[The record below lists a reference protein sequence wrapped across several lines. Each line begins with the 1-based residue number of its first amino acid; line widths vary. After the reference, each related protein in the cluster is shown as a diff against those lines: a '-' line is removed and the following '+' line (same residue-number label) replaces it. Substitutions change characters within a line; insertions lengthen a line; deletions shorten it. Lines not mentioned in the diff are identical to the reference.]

1 MTRQQK
7 LNLNISSSLI
17 HQLTVLVCGI
27 ILPKIFIGHF
37 GSEINGLIASIAQFI
52 SIISFMELGVGAV
65 VQASLYR
72 PLAQKDYN
80 QISAIVVTSNR
91 FFRRLGKILVVYI
104 SVLVFVYPLL
114 INKSFSFL
122 FTSSLLLIIAFSSF
136 VQYYFSITNQLLLNA
151 DQLSFV
157 VLITNTITTILNTLA
172 VIALIRLNYSVHVV
186 KAISALLFLI
196 KPIVFNLVVK
206 HRYSIDR
213 RVEITD
219 DPIPQKWNG
228 VAQHIASVVLT
239 GTDVV
244 VLTVFSTLNFV
255 SVYSVY
261 SLITTGM
268 TQLVVSTTSGIL
280 PYFGNM
286 LANNEAERLKRVFE
300 HYQWFRHTLVVVLF
314 TLTGLLIIPFVSI
327 YTAGIT
333 DFDYIYPVFGVI
345 LTVAQA
351 LYCLRM
357 PYNQVVLAAGHFK
370 QTQSSAIIEA
380 SLNVI
385 ISIVLVRRFGLV
397 GVAIGTA
404 IAMGYRTVYLA
415 VYVSKNILYIDL
427 KRFVLHLGVDLLSV
441 VLMVLFTR
449 SIIVNVFSYIEWI
462 IMAIKASGVCLIIA
476 LAVNSVFFPKLL
488 YQRFLNPAL

>member
-17 HQLTVLVCGI
+17 HQLTALVCGI
-27 ILPKIFIGHF
+27 ILPKFFIGHF
-37 GSEINGLIASIAQFI
+37 GSEVNGLITSITQFI

-80 QISAIVVTSNR
+80 QISAIVVTSNN
-91 FFRRLGKILVVYI
+91 FFRRLGKILVVYV

-151 DQLSFV
+151 DQLSFI
-157 VLITNTITTILNTLA
+157 VLITNTIFTLLNTFA
-172 VIALIRLNYSVHVV
+172 IIELIRLDYSIHTV
-186 KAISALLFLI
+186 KSISALLFLI
-196 KPIVFNLVVK
+196 KPIVFNVVVK
-206 HRYSIDR
+206 NRYPINR
-213 RVEITD
+213 KIEITN

-228 VAQHIASVVLT
+228 VAQHIAAIAVT

-244 VLTVFSTLNFV
+244 VLTMFSALTFV
-255 SVYSVY
+255 SVYSIY
-261 SLITTGM
+261 SMITGGM
-268 TQLVVSTTSGIL
+268 TQIVVSTTSSLL

-286 LANNEAERLKRVFE
+286 LVNNETERLKRVFE
-300 HYQWFRHTLVVVLF
+300 RYQWFIHTLVVTLF

-327 YTAGIT
+327 YTAVIT
-333 DFDYIYPVFGVI
+333 DFNYIYPAFGVI

-351 LYCLRM
+351 LFCLRM
-357 PYNQVVLAAGHFK
+357 PYTQVVLAAGHFK

-415 VYVSKNILYIDL
+415 VYVSKNILYINL

-441 VLMVLFTR
+441 ILMVLFTQ
-449 SIIVNVFSYIEWI
+449 SIIVHVSSYVEWI
-462 IMAIKASGVCLIIA
+462 IMAIKASVVCLIIA

-488 YQRFLNPAL
+488 YRRFLNQAP